1 MLIHVQHRE
10 AGGEDV
16 VVAAEV
22 ELMRAAGHDI
32 EVCQMT
38 NPEGAAALSAFAKA
52 PWNRSAARPIVERM
66 RSFAPD
72 VVHVH
77 NTWFALSLS
86 IVNALR
92 SCQVPIVMT
101 LHNYRAMCIDG
112 TLLRDGQVCT
122 ACVGSHATNGI
133 VHGCYRESRSAS
145 AVAALSLEVAARRE
159 VWSNVDVFI
168 APTEQLRAQHI
179 AHGFDPEAILVKP
192 HFVADPG
199 VRALRPSGATNYVF
213 AGRLAPG
220 KGVVSLLRAWQRA
233 DLGGDYRLHLIG
245 DGPLRAQVA
254 SEATS
259 SVDVVGR
266 RDIAE
271 TRRAIGSARA
281 FLFPSQWLEPFGVV
295 LIEALSA
302 GTPVL
307 GYATADTAAI
317 VGAGGRTVPAG
328 DEAAFAQLIRTTYGD
343 DLDALGVGAR
353 QTYERE
359 FTPQTNLPQLLRV
372 YASAIERNARR

>member
-1 MLIHVQHRE
+1 MLVHVQHRE

-16 VVAAEV
+16 VVAAES
-22 ELMRAAGHDI
+22 ELLRAAGHDV
-32 EVCQMT
+32 EVCQLT
-38 NPEGAAALSAFAKA
+38 NPEGAAALGVFAKA

-66 RSFAPD
+66 RSFGPD

-92 SCQVPIVMT
+92 ACHVPIVMT

-112 TLLRDGQVCT
+112 TLLRDGQICT
-122 ACVGSHATNGI
+122 ACVGAHATNGI
-133 VHGCYRESRSAS
+133 LHGCYRDSRTAS
-145 AVAALSLEVAARRE
+145 AVAGASLEIAARRE
-159 VWSNVDVFI
+159 VWANVDVFI
-168 APTEQLRAQHI
+168 APTAQLRAQHI

-192 HFVADPG
+192 HFVEDPG
-199 VRALRPSGATNYVF
+199 VRALPPSAARDYVF

-220 KGVVSLLRAWQRA
+220 KGVVSLLRAWKLA
-233 DLGGDYRLHLIG
+233 NLGDDVRLHLIG
-245 DGPLRAQVA
+245 DGPLRAQVD
-254 SEATS
+254 SEAIS

-266 RDIAE
+266 RDVAQ
-271 TRRAIGSARA
+271 TRRAIGNARA

-317 VGAGGRTVPAG
+317 VGAGGRTVAAG
-328 DEAAFAQLIRTTYGD
+328 DEAALAQLIRSTDGEQ
-343 DLDALGVGAR
+343 LDVLGLGAR
-353 QTYERE
+353 ETYERR
-359 FTPQTNLPQLLRV
+359 FTPQTNLPQLLHA
-372 YASAIERNARR
+372 YATAIEHNALR